1 MQPHTHTHRG
11 KVTHMFRMG
20 VGLKGMK
27 RAGTEWRRGVLATEN
42 GHVSRDLRVTYIK
55 HILEV
60 MCQ

>member
-1 MQPHTHTHRG
+1 
-11 KVTHMFRMG
+11 MFRMG